1 MSDRGRIP
9 LHAVKHGAFAKT
21 AILPGEDPIEF
32 EELHSALIEEWAPV
46 GPTEEDAVL
55 SIAQGVWRKRRLQK
69 FRHAEIE
76 MCRSNPEHP
85 LYNEAQGL
93 RTLLNTI
100 EMDLDLK
107 ESRPDLFEG
116 CIRIAI
122 LSAPSYLGTWLERRC
137 PREEFESVSDWFWM
151 LRVIISGLLRSHEQ
165 RGEDPDVLLDRSAKV
180 HTPDVVDRELAVEE
194 RIDAMIDRAVKRL
207 VQIKATK
214 QMLVGTSPLREAIY
228 AKKIQS
234 GETARADRARQ
245 PLRGKRSRGGHHK
258 SSEDVRR
265 GPGNAQPDVDLR

>member
-1 MSDRGRIP
+1 
-9 LHAVKHGAFAKT
+9 VKHGAFAET
-21 AILPGEDPIEF
+21 AILPGEDPREF
-32 EELHSALIEEWAPV
+32 EELHSALIEEWGPV

-55 SIAQGVWRKRRLQK
+55 SLAKGMWRKRRLQK

-122 LSAPSYLGTWLERRC
+122 LSAPSYLGTTLERFC
-137 PREEFESVSDWFWM
+137 PREKFESVSDWFAM
-151 LRVIISGLLRSHEQ
+151 LRVIISGLLQELERS
-165 RGEDPDVLLDRSAKV
+165 GEDPDLLLHRSAKV
-180 HTPDVVDRELAVEE
+180 HTPDVVDHELAVDE

-214 QMLVGTSPLREAIY
+214 QMLVGTSPPAGGDLR
-228 AKKIQS
+228 KKIQS

-245 PLRGKRSRGGHHK
+245 PLRGKRSRGGHRK